1 MIKTLI
7 GEASHLRNLALKEEL
22 CVVSMGDC
30 YMSTELKKHGESEGC
45 FLSLYQGYN
54 MRCWCSQNVTF
65 VRGLTFPSLCL
76 QIWESV
82 LDSSMFQAATLSFG
96 LLCGPLLGFGRQR
109 IGCARQTQL
118 RCSRN
123 FIVTVVFARYNR
135 PHCQCWSFLT
145 LWDKGTWYGKRC
157 ERRYYFPG
165 RGGHLLFSVNNNE
178 SELFLLDGTYWGN

>member
-22 CVVSMGDC
+22 CIVSMGDC
-30 YMSTELKKHGESEGC
+30 YMSIELKKHGESEGC

-82 LDSSMFQAATLSFG
+82 LDSSMFQAATLSFR

-123 FIVTVVFARYNR
+123 FIVTVVFLDITDPIVSAGL
-135 PHCQCWSFLT
+135 FL
-145 LWDKGTWYGKRC
+145 LCGIRVLGT
-157 ERRYYFPG
+157 ERDV
-165 RGGHLLFSVNNNE
+165 RGGITFQRGADMLFSVNNNE